1 MKKVLAIATIAIVLA
16 SCGSAN
22 SLVNSCPAYA
32 KHPGATGGSCSR

>member
-1 MKKVLAIATIAIVLA
+1 MKKVLAIAVIAIVLA

-32 KHPGATGGSCSR
+32 GVEEVKKEIN